1 MSSESAPHG
10 GISDRTFVRRA
21 LILFLMGVVAT
32 VLWIASHALVLLFG
46 AILFAVIFRGL
57 ANLLTRW
64 TGLPDTPAVAAVLVL
79 LLAVLAGFGWLFGSQ
94 VSNQFSQLAE
104 RIPTSLSQIE
114 RQIGSTQWGRELL
127 ERTGGLESLRSGG
140 QQQNGGSPPQGA
152 PQGQGGGQE
161 QGNGAP
167 PQPAAGGSGQPQGA
181 QPQGG
186 SPAGGDGVIPDGA
199 ASSIGWLV
207 RQAGSLL
214 MTIVDGATQF
224 VLVLFGAIFLAFQPG
239 LYRAGVA
246 KLVPHDETN
255 EVRKVLDRTGDTLW
269 LWAAGQLAEMVII
282 GILTGVGLW
291 LMGVPAPL
299 ALGLIAGLLEFI
311 PFAGPILAAIPGVLL
326 ALTVS
331 PTLALWTILF
341 YLFLQQLE
349 GNVIMPVVQRKAVS
363 LPPVIGIFALLVF
376 GSLFG
381 PIGVLFAVP
390 MAVAVM
396 TIVQVVYVKDTLH
409 KDVEIGG

>member
-1 MSSESAPHG
+1 MFSESTPHG

-161 QGNGAP
+161 EGNGAP
-167 PQPAAGGSGQPQGA
+167 PQPAAGGSGQPKGA

-186 SPAGGDGVIPDGA
+186 SPAAGDGVIPDGA

-363 LPPVIGIFALLVF
+363 LPPVVGIFALLVF

>member
-239 LYRAGVA
+239 LYRAGVT

-363 LPPVIGIFALLVF
+363 LPPVVGIFALLVF

>member
-239 LYRAGVA
+239 LYRAGVT

>member
-1 MSSESAPHG
+1 MSSESTPHG

-140 QQQNGGSPPQGA
+140 QQQSGGSPPQGA

-167 PQPAAGGSGQPQGA
+167 PQPAAGGGQPQGA

-239 LYRAGVA
+239 LYRAGVT

-363 LPPVIGIFALLVF
+363 LPPVVGIFALLVF